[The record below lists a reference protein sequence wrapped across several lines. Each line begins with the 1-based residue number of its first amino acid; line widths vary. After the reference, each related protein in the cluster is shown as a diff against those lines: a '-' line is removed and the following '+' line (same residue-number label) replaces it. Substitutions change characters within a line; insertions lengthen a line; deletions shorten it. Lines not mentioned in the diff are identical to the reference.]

1 LDLTNLYA
9 AIIDIHTDNFT
20 KSQYDYLCQLVDIQN
35 GPHQFTFNAFA
46 GILAV
51 CERIVYDSVNSVSD
65 AEDHEV
71 AKDPLEKCDFDSL
84 ERKLHGITVSETMK
98 KLLKTL

>member
-1 LDLTNLYA
+1 LDLSNLYA
-9 AIIDIHTDNFT
+9 AIVDIHTDNFT
-20 KSQYDYLCQLVDIQN
+20 SSQYDYLRQLVDIQN
-35 GPHQFTFNAFA
+35 DSHQFTFNAFA

-51 CERIVYDSVNSVSD
+51 CERIVYDSVNSLSD
-65 AEDHEV
+65 AEDHEL

-84 ERKLHGITVSETMK
+84 QRKLHGFTVSETMK